1 MKKRI
6 LYIIFWGFIHSWGIA
21 QKEDNNWLTGYDNNL
36 PMGGISMSF
45 NNNTLILDYFPLK
58 LLMFSKSVISDS
70 SGNLLCYTNGE
81 YMMNRMHDTM
91 PNGFDLCPEPDC
103 PGYEDNRGKQGTI
116 LLPFPEHTGKYIMI
130 HDAFYFFPN
139 ATPYSTAMYYSE
151 IDMSLDNGLGD
162 ISQKNVRLTSDSTT
176 FGKITACR
184 HANGRDWWILKP
196 GLRADKYYRFLLSP
210 EGVQPMGIQTFPA
223 FQNHPITS
231 AFSTCVFSP
240 DGTKY
245 VHQASSVAKRFYVF
259 GFDRCTGLLSDY
271 KVVSTATLVPESNG
285 PEGGVGISPNSRFL
299 YVSLNFRVYQY
310 DLQAA
315 DIDASK
321 IKVAETDTVHNG
333 CNAGGTRFMDMQLAP
348 DNKIYVGPAGGST
361 YIHVVHSPDSQGVAC
376 NFEPR
381 GLPLGVCNI
390 TGPPSFPNFRLGA
403 LSGSACDT
411 LVSVLPPF
419 GSAQGAGVK
428 VYPNP
433 AGAVVNVETGSCK
446 ACLAAT
452 GGTFRMWNPTGQVV
466 LETELSPHNAKTEI
480 SVKDIPEGMYF
491 YSITNHFNQRYYGK
505 VWVQR

>member
-1 MKKRI
+1 MKTV
-6 LYIIFWGFIHSWGIA
+6 LFLSCLIITLASRS
-21 QKEDNNWLTGYDNNL
+21 QQEDNIWIMGYDYWGPNT
-36 PMGGISMSF
+36 SRQVKF
-45 NNNTLILDYFPLK
+45 NGNQITITPITSNIEMYVA
-58 LLMFSKSVISDS
+58 KSVISDTN
-70 SGNLLCYTNGE
+70 GNLLCYTNGE
-81 YMMNRMHDTM
+81 YLMNRMHDTM
-91 PNGFDLCPEPDC
+91 PNGFDLCPSSGC
-103 PGYEDNRGKQGTI
+103 NGYPYNPSLQGTLI
-116 LLPFPEHTGKYIMI
+116 LPYPEHPGKYIMI
-130 HDAFYFFPN
+130 HDALSFFPN
-139 ATPYSTAMYYSE
+139 ATPYCKDMFYSE

-162 ISQKNVRLTSDSTT
+162 ISQKNIRLSSDSLTW
-176 FGKITACR
+176 GKITACR

-210 EGVQPMGIQTFPA
+210 DGIQLDGIQTFPA

-231 AFSTCVFSP
+231 SGSTCVFSS

-245 VHQASSVAKRFYVF
+245 VHQASTVAKRIYVF
-259 GFDRCTGLLSDY
+259 GFDRCMGLLSDY

-419 GSAQGAGVK
+419 GSAQGAGIK

-433 AGAVVNVETGSCK
+433 AGAVVNVETGTYGSK

-452 GGTFRMWNPTGQVV
+452 VSIMDLQGREV
-466 LETELSPHNAKTEI
+466 LRQMLTEGKTAI
-480 SVKDIPEGMYF
+480 SVGNLGEGVYI
-491 YSITNHFNQRYYGK
+491 YRIKTDKGDYYGK
-505 VWVQR
+505 LVIQR